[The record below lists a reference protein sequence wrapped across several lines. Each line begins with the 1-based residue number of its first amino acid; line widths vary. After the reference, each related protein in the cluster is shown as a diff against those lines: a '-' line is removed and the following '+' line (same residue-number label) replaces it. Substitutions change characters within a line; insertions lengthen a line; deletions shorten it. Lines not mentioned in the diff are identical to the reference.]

1 MQVNASSIV
10 AHQDWMNNNANNIAN
25 VNTDGFNS
33 TQTTIQNPNDGN
45 VQAVSSKTDNDG
57 DTDLGRELTEQ
68 IPIEKAVSANARAVK
83 TYDEMIGSLIDLSV

>member
-45 VQAVSSKTDNDG
+45 VQAVSSKTDG

-68 IPIEKAVSANARAVK
+68 IPIEKAVSANAQAVK

>member
-1 MQVNASSIV
+1 MQVNANSMI

-33 TQTTIQNPNDGN
+33 TATTLQNPNDGN
-45 VQAVSSKTDNDG
+45 VQAVSSKTDG
-57 DTDLGRELTEQ
+57 STDLSREITEQ
-68 IPIEKAVSANARAVK
+68 IPIEKGFAANAQAVK